1 MELLDMPSESVAMV
15 IEASVVVNGLDQAMK
30 LRIVCTRT
38 LVDTRRKHFSSKA
51 IGETVDYIIKE
62 QQAYKERRVEFISS
76 LCVAAVRS
84 YGRHVYDFV
93 NPGHS
98 MIHYRELKADNLKD
112 YALAAAAFLNL
123 KPLVRKLVQDG
134 ASHGYSTCFGANW
147 PLIRFLTGLI
157 HGSGFPDFDVAAKKG
172 HEHIVRPALDN
183 RADPNTCQCN
193 HHLVLVMANA
203 TAVIATARRGH
214 EGVVRLLVSRGAA
227 INNLS
232 PRLAQWVSPPLTE
245 TVKGG

>member
-1 MELLDMPSESVAMV
+1 M
-15 IEASVVVNGLDQAMK
+15 
-30 LRIVCTRT
+30 
-38 LVDTRRKHFSSKA
+38 
-51 IGETVDYIIKE
+51 DYIIKE

-134 ASHGYSTCFGANW
+134 ASHGYSTCFGETTRIVA
-147 PLIRFLTGLI
+147 RTGDLEMMI
-157 HGSGFPDFDVAAKKG
+157 STLDKKG
-172 HEHIVRPALDN
+172 KLRDDILCA
-183 RADPNTCQCN
+183 
-193 HHLVLVMANA
+193 
-203 TAVIATARRGH
+203 
-214 EGVVRLLVSRGAA
+214 
-227 INNLS
+227 
-232 PRLAQWVSPPLTE
+232 
-245 TVKGG
+245 